1 MTKFLKERWLCN
13 GLIRNGRDN
22 VRNIISSGDAE
33 QFEESRLKSTFCLNI
48 LETGIE
54 VCLVHGV
61 FSGGFGVNE
70 VASLAVHAGAF
81 A

>member
-1 MTKFLKERWLCN
+1 M
-13 GLIRNGRDN
+13 
-22 VRNIISSGDAE
+22 RNIISSRDAE
-33 QFEESRLKSTFCLNI
+33 KFEESRLKSTFCLNI